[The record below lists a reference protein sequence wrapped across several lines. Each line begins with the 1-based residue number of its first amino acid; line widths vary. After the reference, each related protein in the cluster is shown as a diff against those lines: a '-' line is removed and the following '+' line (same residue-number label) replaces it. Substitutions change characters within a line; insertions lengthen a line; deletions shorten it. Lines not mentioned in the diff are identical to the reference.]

1 MEELILYNEY
11 KGRGY
16 ILIFER
22 KSDFNYS
29 YKAELKFPKGYI
41 VKSGRLS
48 KDGLEYFISLE
59 RQGQKPRIYTLK
71 RNSIEES
78 FGSFDLFDSDLVN
91 GETHRNHQCFFSA
104 DKQFAVFTRSLQ
116 NEWDSNAIYIA
127 CTNATDK
134 DTEEIYE
141 TEVETETGQHFIDD
155 LDVFPNPAIDNIYF
169 RGIGS
174 NQLTVLIY
182 DSNGRLVRKIDEIKD
197 NQAIDITNFFPGS
210 YYLKLIDVSTGDYKI
225 VKQIKL

>member
-1 MEELILYNEY
+1 M
-11 KGRGY
+11 
-16 ILIFER
+16 
-22 KSDFNYS
+22 
-29 YKAELKFPKGYI
+29 
-41 VKSGRLS
+41 
-48 KDGLEYFISLE
+48 
-59 RQGQKPRIYTLK
+59 
-71 RNSIEES
+71 
-78 FGSFDLFDSDLVN
+78 
-91 GETHRNHQCFFSA
+91 FFSA
-104 DKQFAVFTRSLQ
+104 DKQFAVFTRFLQ

-197 NQAIDITNFFPGS
+197 NQAIDIANFFPGS